1 MEKAFQRNLGLGDR
15 EAELPDSV
23 EGRVQ
28 QQASLV
34 DKEAELPDTPVRAS
48 MEIECSK
55 PDNQKQGIVVMDLTT
70 EVEEEKAIAEI
81 EAEVEESQVD
91 SLDSVEKDN
100 DNQQAA
106 TATAQAGGGE
116 QRRDKNGNAME
127 RLPGLLQAAG
137 GNKCLLTVTEAG
149 TACSGRAT
157 NKEGEIIQAE
167 LVEMQPLETYG
178 GHRMIFAVWVGTDLV
193 RAAELNEFTSKG
205 VVVDKSEVS
214 NWADAYKYLWKELG
228 EKWQRYQS
236 REEAEKAEAAQMG
249 VEAEQAAEHAEAENA
264 ETEQAEEEE
273 AE

>member
-1 MEKAFQRNLGLGDR
+1 MRN
-15 EAELPDSV
+15 
-23 EGRVQ
+23 
-28 QQASLV
+28 
-34 DKEAELPDTPVRAS
+34 
-48 MEIECSK
+48 
-55 PDNQKQGIVVMDLTT
+55 LTT
-70 EVEEEKAIAEI
+70 EMGGEQPTQTPLPEEEELAKT
-81 EAEVEESQVD
+81 EAVVEKPQVD
-91 SLDSVEKDN
+91 HRESVEKGE
-100 DNQQAA
+100 DNQQV
-106 TATAQAGGGE
+106 TATARAGGRE
-116 QRRDKNGNAME
+116 QKRDANGNAME

-137 GNKCLLTVTEAG
+137 GNKCLLTATEAG
-149 TACSGRAT
+149 TACPGKAT
-157 NKEGEIIQAE
+157 NKEGKIIQAE

-249 VEAEQAAEHAEAENA
+249 VKAEQAAEHAEAESAEAESA
-264 ETEQAEEEE
+264 ETEQAEDEE

>member
-1 MEKAFQRNLGLGDR
+1 MERAFQRNLGLGDR

-55 PDNQKQGIVVMDLTT
+55 SDNQKQGIVVMDLTT
-70 EVEEEKAIAEI
+70 EVEEEKAIAE
-81 EAEVEESQVD
+81 AEVEESEVD
-91 SLDSVEKDN
+91 FLASVEKDN

-127 RLPGLLQAAG
+127 RLPGLLQVAG

-193 RAAELNEFTSKG
+193 RAAELNELTSVG
-205 VVVDKSEVS
+205 IVVDKSEVS

-249 VEAEQAAEHAEAENA
+249 AEAEQAAEHAEAENA